1 MGLIYEVTE
10 LGLKQVS
17 KTEVERDAIASPD
30 EGLAIY
36 NSTSK
41 SMDFYDGTS
50 WLSLNTGGGGS
61 DGNGIYTGSGSL
73 SAATTVTMGASDLLF
88 ASTSG
93 VINIQTALNITGA
106 NELNVGGGDIVINN
120 NVSGASA
127 IWLDQSVRTLATMSI
142 WQSGSILLNNVVTG
156 GSYQWRKDNNQITME
171 LQEGSLNT
179 HWLKVGR
186 TSVSNQT
193 LSFGA
198 NIGFGIGSGQLQMN
212 ARPIDK
218 IKFGSYDGTT
228 FVEKLTLDNPTGN
241 FGIGTSSPT
250 EKLDVVGNVKISENV
265 GIGSSPLSDSRL
277 YIEQDSAASPPYNNA
292 ITLKRTGGSLTY
304 AIGTGTAGVSF
315 DNLRFQ
321 QNAVDV
327 FGININGNFET
338 FKPTNVGGDL
348 QLTWGANLGL
358 VSLFDASYEQSIR
371 FHDNGRQIK
380 FDNKASAGNP
390 DFIFDWSGS
399 VQGDVGIGTST
410 PSAKLE
416 VVGNTFVNSGKLTV
430 SNAFNTSTGAIEATA
445 QATSGS
451 SGFTSAGKFNSLITT
466 AGFSA
471 NNVGVLAT
479 AVGGTSET
487 FAAKF
492 QVNSGAVD
500 TPTYGT
506 YGVFSRNNA
515 TTTTANYAGYFKSEN
530 VNGSS
535 NHAIYGFASGTG
547 TKNIAG
553 LFNATGATNNYAII
567 VPSGGGNVGIGTA
580 APTEKLEVAGKVL
593 ITQTDGL
600 QLNQLNGRITIGNTI
615 SSTTHFLLRGTRPTL
630 IDLGDAT
637 TSHFKVNSVGQTL
650 INGTSGAAGYL
661 FRVDRLGGTYAF
673 TVRGDNGNVGIGTS
687 TPTDNLQVVGNLNA
701 TRYKVNGVAG
711 ANFSGAVTNIT
722 VVDGIV
728 TAVS

>member
-1 MGLIYEVTE
+1 MAGKITDYPSMTLLKSGDLID
-10 LGLKQVS
+10 VS
-17 KTEVERDAIASPD
+17 DFDGVAT
-30 EGLAIY
+30 Y
-36 NSTSK
+36 TSK
-41 SMDFYDGTS
+41 SLDYDDLVTGLEGDITFRNLYTNDGT
-50 WLSLNTGGGGS
+50 LSGNRIVSMGVNDLTFGSTG
-61 DGNGIYTGSGSL
+61 DVN
-73 SAATTVTMGASDLLF
+73 LLRF
-88 ASTSG
+88 DSTSDR
-93 VINIQTALNITGA
+93 I
-106 NELNVGGGDIVINN
+106 
-120 NVSGASA
+120 
-127 IWLDQSVRTLATMSI
+127 
-142 WQSGSILLNNVVTG
+142 
-156 GSYQWRKDNNQITME
+156 
-171 LQEGSLNT
+171 
-179 HWLKVGR
+179 
-186 TSVSNQT
+186 
-193 LSFGA
+193 
-198 NIGFGIGSGQLQMN
+198 
-212 ARPIDK
+212 
-218 IKFGSYDGTT
+218 
-228 FVEKLTLDNPTGN
+228 
-241 FGIGTSSPT
+241 GIGTAAPT
-250 EKLDVVGNVKISENV
+250 EKL
-265 GIGSSPLSDSRL
+265 
-277 YIEQDSAASPPYNNA
+277 
-292 ITLKRTGGSLTY
+292 
-304 AIGTGTAGVSF
+304 
-315 DNLRFQ
+315 
-321 QNAVDV
+321 
-327 FGININGNFET
+327 
-338 FKPTNVGGDL
+338 
-348 QLTWGANLGL
+348 
-358 VSLFDASYEQSIR
+358 
-371 FHDNGRQIK
+371 
-380 FDNKASAGNP
+380 
-390 DFIFDWSGS
+390 
-399 VQGDVGIGTST
+399 
-410 PSAKLE
+410 E
-416 VVGNTFVNSGKLTV
+416 VLGNTFVNSGKLTV

-673 TVRGDNGNVGIGTS
+673 TVRGDDGNVGIGTS
-687 TPTDNLQVVGNLNA
+687 TPTDKLQVVGTVDA